1 MKQYED
7 ENKDTLDILFGFVDF
22 EKFKKMMLDFK
33 DAHRNDVDVREEAN
47 QTGAE
52 FTWES
57 FTAMINEDIKSKP
70 WKKKVETSEKL
81 FA

>member
-47 QTGAE
+47 
-52 FTWES
+52 
-57 FTAMINEDIKSKP
+57 
-70 WKKKVETSEKL
+70 
-81 FA
+81 

>member
-1 MKQYED
+1 
-7 ENKDTLDILFGFVDF
+7 
-22 EKFKKMMLDFK
+22 MMLDFK
-33 DAHRNDVDVREEAN
+33 DAHKNDVDVREEAN